1 MTNRLLLWGGALTL
15 SAVAFAGSKTY
26 DMILSSAAKAG
37 TAQLAAGEYELKLE
51 GSNAVITG
59 AQTGKSVTVP
69 VKVENG
75 NTKYNSTTFDSTTQG
90 GAMQITSIELGGSNT
105 KLEFGK

>member
-1 MTNRLLLWGGALTL
+1 MTNRLLLWSGALAL

-26 DMILSSAAKAG
+26 DLTLSSPEKVG
-37 TAQLAAGEYELKLE
+37 SAQLAAGEYKLKLD
-51 GSNAVITG
+51 GSNAIITG
-59 AQTGKSVTVP
+59 AQNGKSVTVP

-75 NTKYNSTTFDSTTQG
+75 DTKYDSTMFNSTTLG
-90 GAMQITSIELGGSNT
+90 GSGQITSIELGGSKT

>member
-1 MTNRLLLWGGALTL
+1 MTNRFLLWGGALTL

-26 DMILSSAAKAG
+26 DLFLSSAAKAG
-37 TAQLAAGEYELKLE
+37 TAQLAPGEYKLKLE

-59 AQTGKSVTVP
+59 AQNGKSVTVP

-75 NTKYNSTTFDSTTQG
+75 NTKYNSTTLDSTTQG
-90 GAMQITSIELGGSNT
+90 SAMQITSIELGGSNT

>member
-1 MTNRLLLWGGALTL
+1 MTNRLLLWSGALAL
-15 SAVAFAGSKTY
+15 SVVAFAGSKTY
-26 DMILSSAAKAG
+26 DLTLSSTVKAG
-37 TAQLAAGEYELKLE
+37 SAQLAPGDYKLKLD

-59 AQTGKSVTVP
+59 AQNGKSVTVP

-75 NTKYNSTTFDSTTQG
+75 NTKYGSTTFDSTTQG
-90 GAMQITSIELGGSNT
+90 GATQITSIELGGSKT

>member
-1 MTNRLLLWGGALTL
+1 MTNRLLLWGGALAL
-15 SAVAFAGSKTY
+15 SAAAFAGSKSY
-26 DMILSSAAKAG
+26 DLFLSSAAKAG
-37 TAQLAAGEYELKLE
+37 TAQLAPGEYKLKLD

-75 NTKYNSTTFDSTTQG
+75 NTKYDSTTLDSTRQG
-90 GAMQITSIELGGSNT
+90 GANQITSIELGGST
-105 KLEFGK
+105 TRLEFGK